1 MLYSSKSTRC
11 KTRAS
16 DTSICPLSKQHVYHR
31 GIGATAAVSR
41 YPLAHASGLTTSRW
55 DRIVMVTTT
64 RALPLSS
71 QSRLHHSPNTRH
83 TLLLRARI
91 CRGRGQPATVCDI
104 YVVDARNRR
113 ERGEKQPSSREAHIP
128 CFPSAHLQS
137 LTCVCAKF
145 LWSGELVGV
154 HSRTIAVVGFFSRGL
169 SSKTT
174 RGKFGFHY
182 KGRRSDSAR
191 LILPSESQ
199 AHFLFRM
206 RYYSRWPQKERRNRG
221 PHVSSLRK
229 SYHVSERLYLFSGL
243 LRLGAML
250 TSSLIFDSFPV

>member
-1 MLYSSKSTRC
+1 MQDTRIRHIYLSAEQATRVSSGYWCHCCCVSLSAGARLGPHHEPMG
-11 KTRAS
+11 S
-16 DTSICPLSKQHVYHR
+16 DSDGDDYESL
-31 GIGATAAVSR
+31 AAL
-41 YPLAHASGLTTSRW
+41 LA
-55 DRIVMVTTT
+55 V
-64 RALPLSS
+64 
-71 QSRLHHSPNTRH
+71 SRLHHSPNTRH

-169 SSKTT
+169 SSNTT